1 MRRPITATL
10 VALVVMGGLVVPIQ
24 GGQISGTFEGDS
36 TLTPTSPV
44 GVFVQTFTGEGDDT
58 IFGSFT
64 AQSQSLI
71 DFSKPPAITIAHG
84 MLFEIFSQGTLFG
97 TTSGSGTASGLG
109 TATVTVDFVITG
121 GTGLFAGDTGEAT
134 LTATL
139 TSTSTTTESI
149 TGSYSGSLSLVPEP
163 SSLALLAPALA
174 VGAVVMV
181 RRRRRE
187 AMARQSA

>member
-36 TLTPTSPV
+36 TLTPASPP
-44 GVFVQTFTGEGDDT
+44 GFFVQTFTGEGDDT

-71 DFSKPPAITIAHG
+71 DFSNSPNILLNG
-84 MLFEIFSQGTLFG
+84 MLFEIFPQGTLFG
-97 TTSGSGTASGLG
+97 TTSGSGTASGHG

-163 SSLALLAPALA
+163 SSLALLAPSLA
-174 VGAVVMV
+174 VGAVVVV
-181 RRRRRE
+181 RRRRRK